1 MQCYMKGDLLPARN
15 YLLEEEP
22 LAVQAAPTRWSRE
35 CSRNQKKKKKKAEA
49 LKVIKINEF
58 KNCFKQWKKVSIGV
72 LHQMENTLKV
82 TEV

>member
-35 CSRNQKKKKKKAEA
+35 CSRNQKKKKAEA

-72 LHQMENTLKV
+72 LHQMQSTWKV